1 MHTKLRTMRTLHLNA
16 LSLLFLLAVSCTG
29 SDQPVDPSELE
40 VSLSGSEE
48 THLLK
53 DDMQLLSS
61 IENVMALGD
70 SALLVVDQSPNVA
83 LFENHVMTRT
93 FGQQGEGP
101 CEYTRVGAIDV
112 SGDSLYVHAPRQ
124 SKVIT
129 YRLSTGEC
137 TGEVSHESFNAA
149 TYLARAGGDFYT
161 ARTRYAQS
169 MPDSTRLF
177 FRHARD
183 GEPEPLSFTKSMAD
197 PIDTPV
203 PITYPGLNFA
213 RSGDMLFAYL
223 PFTRTMISLDANT
236 RETAIHPMELSIPRE
251 EIESASDSRRI
262 LELINQQMEYVV
274 RLLATD
280 RWVVASVVH
289 PGDAGSDQI
298 RGLQF
303 YTHQGDFI
311 GEVNLDAYR
320 LAIHGNRIIYIRTVE
335 DPSSDY
341 SYEVV
346 YREFTVE

>member
-1 MHTKLRTMRTLHLNA
+1 MRSLNHFVLTLVCL
-16 LSLLFLLAVSCTG
+16 LSLSCSG
-29 SDQPVDPSELE
+29 SDEPVDPSELT
-40 VSLSGSEE
+40 VTLSENEE
-48 THLLK
+48 IHLLK
-53 DDMQLLSS
+53 DDLQLLSG
-61 IENVMALGD
+61 INNVMALGD
-70 SALLVVDQSPNVA
+70 SALLVVDQSPTVA

-101 CEYTRVGAIDV
+101 CEYTRIGAVDV
-112 SGDSLYVHAPRQ
+112 SGDSLYVLAPRQ
-124 SKVIT
+124 SKVIS

-137 TGEVSHESFNAA
+137 TGEVSHESFSSA
-149 TYLARAGGDFYT
+149 TYLAHAGGAIHT
-161 ARTRYAQS
+161 AQTRYAQS

-177 FRHARD
+177 FRHASD
-183 GEPEPLSFTKSMAD
+183 GTPEPLSFTKGTAD

-203 PITYPGLNFA
+203 PVTYPGLNFG

-223 PFTRTMISLDANT
+223 PFTSIMVSHDAVT
-236 RETAIHPMELSIPRE
+236 RETATHPLELTLPRE
-251 EIESASDSRRI
+251 EIESTSDARSI
-262 LELINQQMEYVV
+262 LELINKQMEYVV

-289 PGDAGSDQI
+289 PGDASSDQI

-320 LAIHGNRIIYIRTVE
+320 VAVHGNRVIFVRPVE

-341 SYEVV
+341 GYEVV